1 MKTNIT
7 QKLVLLVV
15 GLLCCINMSAYD
27 FEKDGIYYD
36 ILSSSDK
43 TVRVTSHPQKKYTGD
58 ITIPESVTWEENTYA
73 VTAIFLSAF
82 EGSNLTSIVIPN
94 SVIQIGDQAFEACDK
109 LTSVSLGNGVT
120 SIGFWAF
127 KECSKLT
134 SIEIPNSVIEIRDEA
149 FKYAGLTSVTIP
161 NSVTDIGEKAFKFC
175 EDLISVTIGDGV
187 TYIGD
192 DAFAN
197 CPNLTSVTITATS
210 APSFGSVPSSTFKG
224 SDNLKIYVPRE
235 SWEVYQSAWASYSSH
250 ILAAFDLPTIS
261 AEARNWSTYYDNTA
275 NTQVDENTTVYKVEL
290 SGTAITLTDTGS
302 RIIKAGEA
310 VVLSST
316 TSGID
321 MVYMP
326 TESEGDYTGNALLGG
341 NTAVEQESGYIYY
354 ALANL
359 TSGLGFYKVANG
371 LNIPAHKAYI
381 RLYTATGA
389 PSFISIN
396 ETTGIDKP
404 ISAFSEGRGAYY
416 DFSGH
421 KIPTPK
427 KGLYIVNGKKFII
440 NNK

>member
-1 MKTNIT
+1 MKHLFALAT
-7 QKLVLLVV
+7 LF
-15 GLLCCINMSAYD
+15 LCCINMSAYD

-43 TVRVTSHPQKKYTGD
+43 TVRVTSHPQEYTGD
-58 ITIPESVTWEENTYA
+58 IRIPESVTWEENTYA
-73 VTAIFLSAF
+73 VTAIRYSAF
-82 EGSNLTSIVIPN
+82 YGSRLTSIEIPN
-94 SVIQIGDQAFEACDK
+94 SVTTIGWSAFEECDK

-120 SIGFWAF
+120 SIGDLAF
-127 KECSKLT
+127 KGCSILT
-134 SIEIPNSVIEIRDEA
+134 SIEIPNSVIQIGDEA

-161 NSVTDIGEKAFKFC
+161 NSVTDIGDKAFKFC
-175 EDLISVTIGDGV
+175 ENLTSVTIGDGV
-187 TYIGD
+187 KFIGD

-197 CPNLTSVTITATS
+197 CPNLTSVTISATS
-210 APSFGSVPSSTFKG
+210 APLIGISAFSTN
-224 SDNLKIYVPRE
+224 NLKIYVPRE

-359 TSGLGFYKVANG
+359 TSGLGFYKVASG

-381 RLYTATGA
+381 RLSTAAGA
-389 PSFISIN
+389 PSFISID
-396 ETTGIDKP
+396 ETTGVDKP
-404 ISAFSEGRGAYY
+404 IPAFSEGGGAYY
-416 DFSGH
+416 DLCGRQVS
-421 KIPTPK
+421 TPK
-427 KGLYIVNGKKFII
+427 KGLYIVNGKKVII